1 MVQNDAYKI
10 SILQIL
16 FTKKNLVYTRRYMD
30 TINQKQEQAP
40 QLSIV
45 EQKKMEAGKF
55 VAERME
61 TLISNDPS
69 LSTLTAAHKVYEE
82 VKGQLYREEQAV
94 AKLLEYLTMQ
104 NEVSMRGEE
113 LIKSYDALSSVVA
126 REKSVVSPQQQQSA
140 NDDKYLVANVA

>member
-1 MVQNDAYKI
+1 MPETIKI
-10 SILQIL
+10 S
-16 FTKKNLVYTRRYMD
+16 
-30 TINQKQEQAP
+30 QEKEP

>member
-1 MVQNDAYKI
+1 MPETIKI
-10 SILQIL
+10 S
-16 FTKKNLVYTRRYMD
+16 
-30 TINQKQEQAP
+30 QEKEP

-55 VAERME
+55 VASRIEALMQE
-61 TLISNDPS
+61 DQEMS
-69 LSTLTAAHKVYEE
+69 LLNATRKVYEE
-82 VKGQLYREEQAV
+82 VKTHDYRNEQAV